1 MFYEKD
7 TFNDK
12 HSTNGGKVDVTI
24 SSNDTY
30 PIIKSEGLLFPIL
43 VEETIKGLLELAIS
57 HGLPKNSEKAKY
69 VIGKSDFKLAE
80 LWDMRLG
87 YALWKLIEEEVE
99 KCGFDMMEFGIN
111 FFLMELAEMDCETF
125 NTSLQEIFAKTKKG
139 KQIISE
145 MVNNIIYHKEQD
157 EFDDYIQNKNDE
169 LIQVNDDE
177 YFTPEEL
184 MVNDSFEY

>member
-1 MFYEKD
+1 
-7 TFNDK
+7 
-12 HSTNGGKVDVTI
+12 
-24 SSNDTY
+24 
-30 PIIKSEGLLFPIL
+30 
-43 VEETIKGLLELAIS
+43 
-57 HGLPKNSEKAKY
+57 
-69 VIGKSDFKLAE
+69 
-80 LWDMRLG
+80 
-87 YALWKLIEEEVE
+87 
-99 KCGFDMMEFGIN
+99 MMEFGIN

-125 NTSLQEIFAKTKKG
+125 NASLQEIFAKTKKG

-169 LIQVNDDE
+169 LIQINDDE